1 MSEIGRQPYL
11 VYGLLRTKDAVS
23 TVPASSIA
31 FTLGIYLI
39 VYTVL
44 LIAFISTLF
53 FMARRAGQPV
63 AVATASRNPLVL
75 SPAE

>member
-1 MSEIGRQPYL
+1 
-11 VYGLLRTKDAVS
+11 
-23 TVPASSIA
+23 
-31 FTLGIYLI
+31 
-39 VYTVL
+39 VL